1 MASDVRD
8 HEVMRIL
15 TAVSIAGAWL
25 AMAGVAAA
33 QDSAR
38 GAKVYADQKCAVC
51 HSIAGKGNAKGPL
64 DDVGSRLKA
73 DGIRDWMTD
82 PAAMTKKTN
91 ADRKPAMRAY
101 PDLTKEELQNLT
113 AYMLSLKKK

>member
-1 MASDVRD
+1 MRFRSVVSVLGFLVMAQ
-8 HEVMRIL
+8 
-15 TAVSIAGAWL
+15 
-25 AMAGVAAA
+25 AASS
-33 QDSAR
+33 QTPEQVKR
-38 GAKVYADQKCAVC
+38 GMQVYADQKCAVC

-73 DGIRDWMTD
+73 DDIRTWMVD

-91 ADRKPAMRAY
+91 AARKPAMRAY
-101 PDLTKEELQNLT
+101 PDLSKDDLESIT

>member
-1 MASDVRD
+1 MMTRLT
-8 HEVMRIL
+8 IL
-15 TAVSIAGAWL
+15 TVFTTAVCL
-25 AMAGVAAA
+25 ATAHPANA
-33 QDSAR
+33 QDPVR

-73 DGIRDWMTD
+73 DEIREWMTD
-82 PAAMTKKTN
+82 PEGMTKRTN
-91 ADRKPAMRAY
+91 AARKPPMRAY
-101 PDLTKEELQNLT
+101 PDLPKQDLEDLT